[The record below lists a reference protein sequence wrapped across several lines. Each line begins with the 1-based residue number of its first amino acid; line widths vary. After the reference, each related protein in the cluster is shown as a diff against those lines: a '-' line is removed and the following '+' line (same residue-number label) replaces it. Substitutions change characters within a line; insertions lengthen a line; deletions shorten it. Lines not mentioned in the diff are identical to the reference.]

1 MARKPSLRA
10 QIEALVVSW
19 TPEIRKAFM
28 ASVDDLRSGANLQGI
43 VAALERGDVE
53 AAIRAVNLDP
63 AAFRPLDRAIA
74 GAFDAGGVTT
84 TAAISSA
91 ATRSGI
97 RSVVFR
103 FDARDPRAETW
114 LITHSSTMVTRII
127 DDQRVAIREALRSGM
142 EAGINP
148 RTMALDI
155 TGRINRVTGRREGGL
170 IGLTAPQEAFSRN
183 AMNELLSGDRALLQ
197 NYLTRG
203 RRDKRFD
210 RTVIAAIRDG
220 VPIDRA
226 TAEKMVGRYRD
237 GLLNLRGET
246 IGRLEAKAA
255 LHQSERESFL
265 QAADTA
271 AVDRRDIK
279 RTWRHS
285 GGKDARHQHVAMS
298 GQTVGIDEP
307 FIAPDGTRLMFPC
320 DPSAPVS
327 HTANCH
333 CQVDTTI
340 DFLGALAREETAA

>member
-1 MARKPSLRA
+1 MARRPSLRA
-10 QIEALVVSW
+10 QIESLVETW

-28 ASVDDLRSGANLQGI
+28 DGVNDLRSNADLRGI
-43 VAALERGDVE
+43 VAALERGDIE
-53 AAIRAVNLDP
+53 AAVRALNLDP
-63 AAFRPLDRAIA
+63 AAFRQLDRAIV
-74 GAFDAGGVTT
+74 GAFESGGVTA
-84 TAAISSA
+84 TAAISTA
-91 ATRSGI
+91 ASNSGI
-97 RSVVFR
+97 RGVVFR
-103 FDARDPRAETW
+103 FGVRNPRAEQW
-114 LITHSSTMVTRII
+114 LSSHSSTMITRIL
-127 DDQRVAIREALRSGM
+127 DDQRTAVRNALRSGM

-155 TGRINRVTGRREGGL
+155 TGRINRATGRREGGL

-183 AMNELLSGDRALLQ
+183 AMNELLSGDPALMR

-237 GLLNLRGET
+237 NLLNLRGET

-255 LHQSERESFL
+255 LHQSEREAFL

-271 AVDRRDIK
+271 NVDRRDIK

-285 GGKDARHQHVAMS
+285 GGKDARDQHVAMN
-298 GQTVGIDEP
+298 GQTVGVDEP
-307 FIAPDGTRLMFPC
+307 FVAPDGTRLMFPC
-320 DPSAPVS
+320 DPNAPVA
-327 HTANCH
+327 HTANCR

-340 DFLGALAREETAA
+340 DFLAALAREEAA